1 MKNKWAVAG
10 QKALAALTLLFGFA
24 PAFLFAG
31 AYCAPQEPLLWWLLP
46 CCACALGIVSFLVG
60 KKARLP
66 VTLAGA
72 LLLLG
77 AGGWALRG
85 AWPLGLALPALCVP
99 MLLMLPPAYGRAA
112 WEEWPQLL
120 WGMCVAAHA
129 VALILIA
136 RLHLTQIAAMEQA
149 CAAAFAFLFVLT
161 LNRVNL
167 RASTHGMQ
175 KAPRAVANRNLL
187 LTIALFAGGLLIALW
202 RTLARALDQVLA
214 ALKRGVLAVFRFLL
228 SLFPQD
234 GSVSG
239 ESGGMTAPDLGE
251 LAEGA
256 ETSAF
261 AKLMERIFIVVAY
274 VLIAAAACFILW
286 FLYRKLKALV
296 KKLLARLRRYAAA
309 ASEDYEDEAESTLNL
324 DEKARVLTDRLRRA
338 MRPRVKAAPWE
349 TLDGSARVRR
359 LYRRFAKVQNASA
372 GETAREALAQPAAF
386 SAATAT
392 AFADLYDKARY
403 SDHPIPES
411 QADALRQTLEHADK
425 AAYGGKTEK
434 W

>member
-1 MKNKWAVAG
+1 MKNKWAVVG
-10 QKALAALTLLFGFA
+10 QKSLAALTLLFGFA

-31 AYCAPQEPLLWWLLP
+31 AYCAPQEPMLWWLLP

-77 AGGWALRG
+77 AGGWTLRG

-99 MLLMLPPAYGRAA
+99 MLLMLPPAYGRLA

-136 RLHLTQIAAMEQA
+136 RLHLTRIAAMEQA

-175 KAPRAVANRNLL
+175 KAPRTVANRNLL

-234 GSVSG
+234 GSVSS
-239 ESGGMTAPDLGE
+239 ESGGMAAPDLGE
-251 LAEGA
+251 MAGGA

-286 FLYRKLKALV
+286 FLYRKLKVLV

-309 ASEDYEDEAESTLNL
+309 ASEDYEDEAESTLNI
-324 DEKARVLTDRLRRA
+324 DEKARALGDRLRRA
-338 MRPRVKAAPWE
+338 LRPRAKAAPWE
-349 TLDGSARVRR
+349 TLDGGARVRR

-386 SAATAT
+386 SSATAA

-411 QADALRQTLEHADK
+411 QADALRQTLEQADK

>member
-1 MKNKWAVAG
+1 MKNKLAVIG
-10 QKALAALTLLFGFA
+10 QKSLAALTLLFGFA
-24 PAFLFAG
+24 PFFLLAG
-31 AYCAPQEPLLWWLLP
+31 VYCAPQEPLLWGLLP
-46 CCACALGIVSFLVG
+46 ACACALGIVSFCVK
-60 KKARLP
+60 KKARLL
-66 VTLAGA
+66 VTGVGGA
-72 LLLLG
+72 LLLGL
-77 AGGWALRG
+77 GGWALRG
-85 AWPLGLALPALCVP
+85 AWPLGLVLPALCVP
-99 MLLMLPPAYGRAA
+99 LLLMLPPAYGRTA

-120 WGMCVAAHA
+120 WGACVAAHA
-129 VALILIA
+129 AALILIA
-136 RLHLTQIAAMEQA
+136 RLHLDRIAAAEQA

-175 KAPRAVANRNLL
+175 KAPRAVANRNLF
-187 LTIALFAGGLLIALW
+187 LTIALFAGGMLVALW

-214 ALKRGVLAVFRFLL
+214 ALKRGVLAVLRFLL
-228 SLFPQD
+228 SLFPQG

-239 ESGGMTAPDLGE
+239 EGGGMVAPDLGE

-261 AKLMERIFIVVAY
+261 AKLMERFFLIFAY
-274 VLIAAAACFILW
+274 VLLAAAACFILW
-286 FLYRKLKALV
+286 FLYRKLKVLF

-324 DEKARVLTDRLRRA
+324 DEKARVLGDRLRRA
-338 MRPRVKAAPWE
+338 LRPRAKAAPWE
-349 TLDGSARVRR
+349 TLDGGARVRR
-359 LYRRFAKVQNASA
+359 LYRRYARVQNASA
-372 GETAREALAQPAAF
+372 GETAREALAQPSALGASTAA
-386 SAATAT
+386 
-392 AFADLYDKARY
+392 AFADLYDQARY

-411 QADALRQTLEHADK
+411 RADSLRQSLEQADK